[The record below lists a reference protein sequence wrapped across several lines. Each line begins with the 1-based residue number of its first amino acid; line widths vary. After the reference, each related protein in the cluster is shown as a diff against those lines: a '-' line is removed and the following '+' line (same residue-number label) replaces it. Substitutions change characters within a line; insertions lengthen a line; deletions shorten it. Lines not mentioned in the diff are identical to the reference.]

1 MTTDYTSAIRSALE
15 KDHAPALVIRAF
27 LRNVARW
34 KSGES
39 ATIPALNQPPLPPP
53 SSAIAPTSSPA
64 AAPAAAS
71 ALPLDRPMA
80 EIERLLLTAQLKKH
94 DGNRAAVAAA
104 MGWSRRTVLRKMQE
118 FGLD

>member
-1 MTTDYTSAIRSALE
+1 
-15 KDHAPALVIRAF
+15 
-27 LRNVARW
+27 
-34 KSGES
+34 
-39 ATIPALNQPPLPPP
+39 
-53 SSAIAPTSSPA
+53 
-64 AAPAAAS
+64 
-71 ALPLDRPMA
+71 A